1 MSLDASITLDW
12 ADGTYVFRLAWS
24 ELEMLQEAVDA
35 GPWVVLGRLFDRT
48 CRVGDISHVIRL
60 GLIGGGKEPVEA
72 LKLTRAYVEARPP
85 AENVMVA
92 IGILG
97 AALNGAREEP
107 VGETVAANPEA
118 VSA

>member
-1 MSLDASITLDW
+1 MPAARPDLCLDRPRAERIPACAPYADASCRGFDL
-12 ADGTYVFRLAWS
+12 GKLGQSV
-24 ELEMLQEAVDA
+24 E
-35 GPWVVLGRLFDRT
+35 WV
-48 CRVGDISHVIRL
+48 
-60 GLIGGGKEPVEA
+60 KA